1 MEYFESGYPK
11 YYNGVELDSDIEYG
25 FACWCEEMQQMGF
38 INSFKIQPNEFL
50 LMQKLRIE
58 VVTQLKT
65 KVKTESKTLLN
76 QAVYTPDFEILWNVE
91 KYVKFME
98 SLSWSIQKIFL
109 PVSIGLDKHFDLYEC
124 RQRGSI
130 TSIHDVKGSN
140 DRRGAANGSSALRFS
155 YQQKLL
161 METCNIYCSKL
172 IPDKIY
178 KATFVPTYWNK
189 SPKTGKKFP
198 RYAKYRSRE
207 QFRRSI
213 FAF

>member
-1 MEYFESGYPK
+1 MEYFDSGYPK
-11 YYNGVELDSDIEYG
+11 YYGDIKLDSDIEYG

-38 INSFKIQPNEFL
+38 ITSFKIQPNEYL
-50 LMQKLRIE
+50 LMLDLDIK
-58 VVTQLKT
+58 VDTQLKT
-65 KVKTESKTLLN
+65 KIRTENRPLLK
-76 QAVYTPDFEILWNVE
+76 QAVYTPDFEIEWDTI

-98 SLSWSIQKIFL
+98 SLLWSIQKIFL
-109 PVSIGLDKHFDLYEC
+109 QSNIGVTKYLFLDEC
-124 RQRGSI
+124 RQMEGIS
-130 TSIHDVKGSN
+130 TVHDVKGTN
-140 DRRGAANGSSALRFS
+140 DRRGAATASSALRFS

-161 METCNIYCSKL
+161 MDTCNIYCSKL

-178 KATFVPTYWNK
+178 EATFVPTNWNK